1 MSEGGPSR
9 DLYRNPYR
17 SGSLDLDQ
25 LIANSRMLL
34 RQREE
39 REAMEVLYLMS
50 GSETSMPPSA
60 IWLATQIEAKSAAK
74 RRAMLDPKGKIR
86 KKKLRLMR

>member
-1 MSEGGPSR
+1 MGSNSR
-9 DLYRNPYR
+9 TQA
-17 SGSLDLDQ
+17 Q
-25 LIANSRMLL
+25 LMANSRILL
-34 RQREE
+34 RQREK

-74 RRAMLDPKGKIR
+74 RTAMLDPKGAIR
-86 KKKLRLMR
+86 KKTLRLMR